1 MTPSGTGNPTGA
13 ISTGTISTGVVVI
26 GGGPAGSAAAHAL
39 GSAGHD
45 VTVIERQRHPRQ
57 KTCGDTLSP
66 RAVAELARLGV
77 EQSDLD
83 AFHRVDTVR
92 LVADN
97 RSLECPWPS
106 HPELPPHGYV
116 ARRDLLDELLAART
130 VGPGVRLL
138 EGHEAV
144 TPITERGFVRGAT
157 VTDPDGRS
165 IDVRGRYLLVA
176 DGANSRFG
184 RALGTYRK
192 RDWPYATA
200 IRSYWSTPRHD
211 DRAIEA
217 VLDLTDRDGGPL
229 TGYGWVFPEG
239 DGTANI
245 GVGVLSTTHE
255 FRSVNT
261 TELLARFVHGL
272 AERWE
277 LDPDAPLGAPV
288 SGRIPVGGSVGPTA
302 GPSHLVA
309 GDAGGFANPLTGA
322 GIEYALL
329 TGRLA
334 GDILSEA
341 LTAHDPTAL
350 QRYPTALAETLGTQF
365 KVGRLIGRFAGRP
378 SVMGPAGRLL
388 ARRRWAGEGAVR
400 IGLDAMRGDRAGG
413 AEAVYRTARL
423 ISRVAPNT

>member
-1 MTPSGTGNPTGA
+1 MTPSSHDRPARSTRD
-13 ISTGTISTGVVVI
+13 ISTDVVVI
-26 GGGPAGSAAAHAL
+26 GGGPAGMAAAHAL
-39 GSAGHD
+39 GVAGHH
-45 VTVIERQRHPRQ
+45 VTVVERQRHPRQ
-57 KTCGDTLSP
+57 KSCGDTLSP
-66 RAVAELARLGV
+66 RAVAELTRVGV
-77 EQSDLD
+77 ERHDLD
-83 AFHRVDTVR
+83 VFHRVDCVR
-92 LVADN
+92 LVAEG
-97 RSLECPWPS
+97 RSLECPWPT
-106 HPELPPHGYV
+106 HPDLPPHGYV
-116 ARRDLLDELLAART
+116 ARRHLLDGLLAERIT
-130 VGPGVRLL
+130 GSCVHLL

-192 RDWPYATA
+192 REWPYATA

-211 DRAIEA
+211 DRAIEV
-217 VLDLTDRDGGPL
+217 VLDLTNRDGGRL

-245 GVGVLSTTHE
+245 GVGVLSTTHA

-261 TELLARFVHGL
+261 SELLARFVHDL
-272 AERWE
+272 ADRWD
-277 LDPDAPLGAPV
+277 LDPDAPLAVPV

-334 GDILSEA
+334 GDILAEA
-341 LTAHDPTAL
+341 LTSHDPTAL
-350 QRYPTALAETLGTQF
+350 QRYPTALADTFGTQF
-365 KVGRLIGRFAGRP
+365 KVGRLIGRMAGRP

-400 IGLDAMRGDRAGG
+400 IGLDAMRTDRPGG
-413 AEAVYRTARL
+413 AEAVYRTARA
-423 ISRVAPNT
+423 ISRIAPTT